1 MTKNKSE
8 MKHLHIMITPEMQ
21 ERLARR
27 AERASMPVSIMVRLW
42 LAEKLK
48 SKD

>member
-8 MKHLHIMITPEMQ
+8 MKHLHIMINPEMQ
-21 ERLARR
+21 ERLAKR
-27 AERASMPVSIMVRLW
+27 AAKANMPVSILVRLW

-48 SKD
+48 EKD

>member
-1 MTKNKSE
+1 MLKNKQE

-21 ERLARR
+21 ESLAKR
-27 AERASMPVSIMVRLW
+27 AAKTGMPVSMMVRLW